1 MQKNDRSGDD
11 SQRDSVSDDS
21 SDSPE
26 PGPVT
31 CMEPFMVRRLSCR
44 TVQLPPLAFRQAEQ
58 YYCDRKPESDTVTVP
73 PRPTTLPLRTPPLIA
88 ITSADT
94 SRNTLTKEISN
105 YRKAFT
111 HTAENLQLADN
122 RNVIYHRFDQPT
134 FTPVTRSNSDIP
146 QPTAPP
152 AITYMYPDFPPA
164 LMVCE
169 GDVCQLFQR
178 QKIRKAQ
185 GPDSVSPS
193 CLKVCADELA
203 HIFTWIFNRS
213 LELCEVPSCFKCST
227 VIPVLKKPS
236 ITGLNDYRP
245 IALTSVVM
253 KLRDWRVHPP
263 PVHQRLHLSGPEDGT
278 CMRESGVGVFGRRRR
293 NRREREGAQTSVE
306 AAEPGSALSAPPR
319 AGSAQERP
327 SETKRLFGHREIP
340 QPEEHGPD
348 LRGGHGAPTRTEEI

>member
-1 MQKNDRSGDD
+1 M
-11 SQRDSVSDDS
+11 
-21 SDSPE
+21 
-26 PGPVT
+26 
-31 CMEPFMVRRLSCR
+31 
-44 TVQLPPLAFRQAEQ
+44 
-58 YYCDRKPESDTVTVP
+58 
-73 PRPTTLPLRTPPLIA
+73 
-88 ITSADT
+88 
-94 SRNTLTKEISN
+94 
-105 YRKAFT
+105 
-111 HTAENLQLADN
+111 
-122 RNVIYHRFDQPT
+122 IYHRFDQPT

-236 ITGLNDYRP
+236 ITGLNDYWP

-263 PVHQRLHLSGPEDGT
+263 PCTPATAPQGT
-278 CMRESGVGVFGRRRR
+278 C
-293 NRREREGAQTSVE
+293 
-306 AAEPGSALSAPPR
+306 
-319 AGSAQERP
+319 
-327 SETKRLFGHREIP
+327 LFNS
-340 QPEEHGPD
+340 
-348 LRGGHGAPTRTEEI
+348 